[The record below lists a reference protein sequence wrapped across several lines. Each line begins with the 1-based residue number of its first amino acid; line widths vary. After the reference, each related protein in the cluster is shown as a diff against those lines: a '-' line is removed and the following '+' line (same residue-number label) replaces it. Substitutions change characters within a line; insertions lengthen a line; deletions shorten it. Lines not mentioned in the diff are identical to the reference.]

1 MQKYKDIYL
10 YSSGSLRMLYS
21 PMLRKAVWLKNSEL
35 PDSPEIQNIID
46 KLQLFT
52 PLKEQK
58 NKVQQ
63 PEDYPLLTVLPNQ
76 KCNLRCVY
84 CYSAAGRNNEELDI
98 NILKRTIDFFIGSKP
113 EGFSKPLSVSFMGGG
128 EPLLSW
134 DTVKQSIVYAR
145 ETANKRHLTLDFTV
159 ITNGTVL
166 NDGMLDFFCKNNVNV
181 SVSFEIIEEIQNLQ
195 RGNYLTVVKH
205 LKRLVDNGITPQINV
220 TVTPA
225 NVERQTEMIEIMEA
239 QFPTVTNM
247 MFEPVIAPELF
258 ADESEMAQFYD
269 RYTANFI
276 SALQRF
282 RQNGK
287 SLTSF
292 PYLRT
297 VFPVERSCMG
307 ELCLAPNGD
316 IVCCYCITSPTDTY
330 YSKVVYGKVNESG
343 VEFDRKKFDTLL
355 ADNVYMRPECMDC
368 EVKWNCGGGCLYH
381 RFQYKKSFDS
391 VVCNFIRNFV
401 KTAITERFRFRYIQQ
416 WGTTPEDAPDTVLL
430 TRITQIFE

>member
-1 MQKYKDIYL
+1 MQKFRDIYL
-10 YSSGSLRMLYS
+10 YPASGSLWLLYS
-21 PMLRKAVWLKNSEL
+21 PMLRKAVWSKNSEL
-35 PDSPEIQNIID
+35 PDSPNMQNVID

-52 PLKEQK
+52 LLKEQK
-58 NKVQQ
+58 NKVRQ

-84 CYSAAGRNNEELDI
+84 CYSAAGRNSEELDI
-98 NILKRTIDFFIGSKP
+98 NVLKRTIDFFIGSKP
-113 EGFSKPLSVSFMGGG
+113 DGFGKPLSVSFMGGG

-134 DTVKQSIVYAR
+134 DTVKQGIVYAR
-145 ETANKRHLTLDFTV
+145 QTADKRHLPIDFTV
-159 ITNGTVL
+159 ITNGTL
-166 NDGMLDFFCKNNVNV
+166 LDDDMLDFLCKNNVNV

-195 RGNYLTVVKH
+195 RGNCLNVIKN
-205 LKRLVDNGITPQINV
+205 LKRLVDNGITPQINA
-220 TVTPA
+220 TITPA
-225 NVERQTEMIEIMEA
+225 NVERQIEMIEIIEA
-239 QFPTVTNM
+239 RFPTITNM

-258 ADESEMAQFYD
+258 VDELEMSEFYD

-276 SALQRF
+276 AALQRF

-316 IVCCYCITSPTDTY
+316 IACCYCITSPTDDY
-330 YSKVVYGKVNESG
+330 YTKVVYGKVKKSG
-343 VEFDRKKFDTLL
+343 VEFDRKKFDVLL
-355 ADNVYMRPECMDC
+355 ADNVYMRPECTDC

-381 RFQYKKSFDS
+381 RFQYKDTFDS

-401 KTAITERFRFRYIQQ
+401 KNIITERFRYRYIRQ
-416 WGTTPEDAPDTVLL
+416 WGAMPEDSLDTVLL
-430 TRITQIFE
+430 TRIIDN